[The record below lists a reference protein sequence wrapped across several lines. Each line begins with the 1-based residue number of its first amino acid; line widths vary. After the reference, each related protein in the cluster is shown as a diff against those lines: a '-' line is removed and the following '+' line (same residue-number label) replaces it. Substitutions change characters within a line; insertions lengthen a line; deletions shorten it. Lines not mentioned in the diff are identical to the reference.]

1 MKINELLKHFDIHT
15 NNEEKELLKRMSE
28 PKPFL
33 SYTDREQFVIEA
45 LIRKALVS
53 KRVDNDTV
61 LVMAND
67 RHHQQIIINRI
78 GQELLLLA
86 LVQGNFFL

>member
-15 NNEEKELLKRMSE
+15 NNEETELLKRMSE

-53 KRVDNDTV
+53 KRV
-61 LVMAND
+61 
-67 RHHQQIIINRI
+67 RR
-78 GQELLLLA
+78 
-86 LVQGNFFL
+86 

>member
-15 NNEEKELLKRMSE
+15 NNEETELLKRMSE

-53 KRVDNDTV
+53 KRVDNNTV

-67 RHHQQIIINRI
+67 PVQERINTSIKGTSRFTDRYTYS
-78 GQELLLLA
+78 LCKR
-86 LVQGNFFL
+86 

>member
-45 LIRKALVS
+45 LIRKDIS
-53 KRVDNDTV
+53 K
-61 LVMAND
+61 
-67 RHHQQIIINRI
+67 
-78 GQELLLLA
+78 
-86 LVQGNFFL
+86 

>member
-15 NNEEKELLKRMSE
+15 NNEETELLKRMSE

-45 LIRKALVS
+45 LVS
-53 KRVDNDTV
+53 KRVDNNTV

-67 RHHQQIIINRI
+67 P
-78 GQELLLLA
+78 
-86 LVQGNFFL
+86 VQ